1 MVPEVAGSNPV
12 FHPKSEQSRTP
23 KVFGFF
29 GEDAHL
35 GFVNPVQVFVKLT
48 KVVVVKGYV
57 RALAFNQDDRQ
68 SGLSINDHRVD
79 L

>member
-1 MVPEVAGSNPV
+1 MTLEVKLIV
-12 FHPKSEQSRTP
+12 QSIR
-23 KVFGFF
+23 
-29 GEDAHL
+29 EYAHL